1 MSEKIGIIRASAAH
15 LDALASLFDGYRRFY
30 AQASDIEAG
39 RVFLADRMEHG
50 ESVIFLA
57 RVGAAAAG
65 MAQLYPTFS
74 SVSLVR
80 RWILND
86 LFVDPAFRGHG
97 VGRALTRRC
106 MEHCRESGAGAMML
120 LTESTN
126 APARRLYESLG
137 WERDEKYWRYT
148 WKTPAPAPGLGQ

>member
-1 MSEKIGIIRASAAH
+1 MSDEVRIVRASVEH
-15 LDALASLFDGYRRFY
+15 LDALAPLFDGYRRFY
-30 AQASDIEAG
+30 GQASDIESG
-39 RVFLADRMEHG
+39 RAFLAARLERG

-57 RVGAAAAG
+57 QVGAGAAG

-74 SVSLVR
+74 SVSLVT

-86 LFVDPAFRGHG
+86 LFVDPAFRRHG
-97 VGRALTRRC
+97 VGRALAERC

-126 APARRLYESLG
+126 AGAQRLYESLG

-148 WKTPAPAPGLGQ
+148 WKPRAPSAS